1 MEIGLLTEIASSQF
15 VWAICTLIMAFFG
28 FKYFV
33 RSKDKSDSLI
43 LDMYKEDRLNFD
55 CERKEYLK
63 QLDKF
68 NDSLERQYRTQ
79 KEIVNTIKK
88 MDERF
93 DSRLSK
99 IEGALK

>member
-1 MEIGLLTEIASSQF
+1 MEVGLLSEIASSQY
-15 VWAICTLIMAFFG
+15 VWAICTLILAFFG
-28 FKYFV
+28 FKYLII
-33 RSKDKSDSLI
+33 RKDKSDSLI

-88 MDERF
+88 MDDRF
-93 DSRLSK
+93 DSRLSR
-99 IEGALK
+99 IEETLK